1 MTLRASFA
9 LAVGVAVVGSACF
22 EPLDTTREDQ
32 PGTFGHI
39 VLDLACQR
47 VAYLEDLND
56 GDGKVDVRGD
66 EFRAMCKAYNP
77 ISAAPEDA
85 APPLKALQ
93 ATRIDTTAAVDAI
106 FPEDFLGDLQGF
118 LSSNEFLSAY
128 DDETATAA
136 IDALIGVLRLLAE
149 DDQAMAALERLNV
162 RLGYKPLE
170 PGLGVVRSVVNYPG
184 MNDMLLTLTEAI
196 TPGGSARAEW
206 ENLVEAVGAS
216 MRDAQPADDTDASQ
230 RTIQLALNLLMSEQA
245 LLGTDRTI
253 GLVRRDTNGLAQIQ
267 AEVTKP
273 GDDAKVGTF
282 ADNDSDGAVDIVNG
296 RYQFRKTLTETID
309 APSPFALA
317 PDEEETAAARD
328 ALGRA
333 LDRPGG
339 TPLYRYVDLDKT
351 VLTALAR
358 DGIDLFDPSKGTALD
373 LLRGTSALMGGRIEA
388 TKTFDSGEQLAYRG
402 YDLSQSALLDM
413 LYGYLQVLRDPNIY
427 YVLGLGKAL
436 IANHEPQVARLAE
449 AVVVAARKADA
460 HPEAVIP
467 ANKALW
473 DDLIHGTHIKEVC
486 PPETPRDSCP
496 TGFRLRF
503 VRVIPEI
510 LAKPQ
515 LVIGLMRAL
524 ERPEVK
530 GLSQHFFNYMTKKD
544 RFPFNPSAINTPP
557 PSAFVTPVDR
567 AAPDSGFNRSI
578 MQRLLHIIADS
589 NGAQMCNRD
598 GATLTVHVGPLP
610 VTYPLFGG
618 SFDKCDLIQIDN
630 LAVFYVQSIVGK
642 ARMTFKD
649 GVVEAVAT
657 DSLMQEES
665 GINGFKKNPTPEALN
680 RILALDRG
688 TGAQSCP
695 VKIPEFLDTV
705 IDPVTD
711 KDGHKYCAVHPDTLQ
726 VWEVGNFYTQIRPVV
741 QAFADNEAEFL
752 FVDFLTVLHKHWA
765 TEDSDNH
772 QTQVETDANYV
783 SGAGAMRYEAL
794 IGDMLQ
800 DGTLLGALVDASPI
814 INNVSVNP
822 GTGAR
827 TAPTILRDAGLYL
840 LSAQPDLAN
849 RAGVKTST
857 TADGRAV
864 AQLSPWQIL
873 ADAYALKQSRMTA
886 AGAEGTAW
894 SESISEVIDVLVRG
908 VEVPAGNG
916 APATWRFQN
925 PRMRGVS
932 VALIDFV
939 ESRLRYHDT
948 VSRDRVAW
956 LSEEMPTDLS
966 DMLSG
971 PVFAGAADFVLSLQA
986 SPETRQHLEGL
997 VQYLVDEIAYD
1008 EAFVASMTSVAD
1020 LAQLVL
1026 ADSDMVPIARV
1037 IGDALRADRGWVE
1050 DQLTF
1055 FKRARQSD
1063 KTEALTR
1070 MMRNLYS
1077 EYKPGHTAVGDL
1089 VDGISEVMRAR
1100 PYDDLGERYTAEDF
1114 RALLGGIASFLDDER
1129 RGLRKF
1135 IDIIKHRNL

>member
-9 LAVGVAVVGSACF
+9 LALGVAVAGSACF

-66 EFRAMCKAYNP
+66 EHRAMCKEFDP
-77 ISAAPEDA
+77 IPAAPEDA
-85 APPLKALQ
+85 GAPLKALQ
-93 ATRIDTTAAVDAI
+93 ATRERTTEAVDAI

-118 LSSNEFLSAY
+118 LSSNDFLSAY
-128 DDETATAA
+128 DDDTATAA
-136 IDALIGVLRLLAE
+136 IDALIGVLRLMAE
-149 DDQAMAALERLNV
+149 DDEAMAALERLNV

-170 PGLGVVRSVVNYPG
+170 AGLGVVRSVVNYPG

-206 ENLVEAVGAS
+206 ENLVEAVGVS
-216 MRDAQPADDTDASQ
+216 MRDAQPATDTDASQ
-230 RTIQLALNLLMSEQA
+230 RTIKLALDLLMSEQA

-273 GDDAKVGTF
+273 GEDAKVGTF

-339 TPLYRYVDLDKT
+339 APLYRYVDLDKT

-358 DGIDLFDPSKGTALD
+358 DSVDLFDPGKGTALD
-373 LLRGTSALMGGRIEA
+373 LLRGTSALMGGRVEA

-413 LYGYLQVLRDPNIY
+413 LYGYLQILRDPNIY
-427 YVLGLGKAL
+427 YVLGLGKQL

-473 DDLIHGTHIKEVC
+473 DDLIHGTCIKDPLHADPTRERC
-486 PPETPRDSCP
+486 PA
-496 TGFRLRF
+496 GFRFSKVL
-503 VRVIPEI
+503 PDI
-510 LAKPQ
+510 LAKPG
-515 LVIGLMRAL
+515 LALALMRAL

-544 RFPFNPSAINTPP
+544 RFPFNPNAEGFPLAST
-557 PSAFVTPVDR
+557 SFTTPVDR
-567 AAPDSGFNRSI
+567 GMPDEDFNRSI

-589 NGAQMCNRD
+589 NGAQMCNKQD
-598 GATLTVHVGPLP
+598 AKVTVEVPILGR
-610 VTYPLFGG
+610 VTYPLIG
-618 SFDKCDLIQIDN
+618 DYDRCALIQIDN

-642 ARMTFKD
+642 AEMVFKD
-649 GVVEAVAT
+649 GVVAAIAT
-657 DSLMQEES
+657 DGLLEDQSK
-665 GINGFKKNPTPEALN
+665 IPGFTKHPTPAALN
-680 RILALDRG
+680 RVLAIDNSA
-688 TGAQSCP
+688 TNPCP
-695 VKIPEFLDTV
+695 VAMPVFFRSV

-711 KDGHKYCAVHPDTLQ
+711 KDGHKYCAVHADTLQ
-726 VWEVGNFYTQIRPVV
+726 VWEVDNFYTQIRPIVA
-741 QAFADNEAEFL
+741 AFADNNAEIL
-752 FVDFLTVLHKHWA
+752 FVDFLTVLHKHWP
-765 TEDSDNH
+765 TVESRSNH
-772 QTQVETDANYV
+772 QTQVPTDANYV

-794 IGDMLQ
+794 IGDMLE
-800 DGTLLGALVDASPI
+800 GGALLNALVDAAPI
-814 INNVSVNP
+814 INAVSVNP

-840 LSAQPDLAN
+840 LTAQPDLAN

-873 ADAYALKQSRMTA
+873 ADGYVLKQSRMTA

-948 VSRDRVAW
+948 VARDRVAW
-956 LSEEMPTDLS
+956 LSEEMPADLS

-986 SPETRQHLEGL
+986 APETRRHLEGL

-1008 EAFVASMTSVAD
+1008 EAFVASMTSVSD

-1037 IGDALRADRGWVE
+1037 VGDALRPERGWVE

-1055 FKRARQSD
+1055 FKRARQAD
-1063 KTEALTR
+1063 QTEALTR

-1089 VDGISEVMRAR
+1089 VDGISEVMRAS
-1100 PYDDLGERYTAEDF
+1100 PYDDLGERYTAADF
-1114 RALLGGIASFLDDER
+1114 RALLGGIANFLDDER

>member
-9 LAVGVAVVGSACF
+9 LALGVAVAGSACF

-32 PGTFGHI
+32 PGTFGHL

-66 EFRAMCKAYNP
+66 EHRAMCKEFDP
-77 ISAAPEDA
+77 IPAAPEDA
-85 APPLKALQ
+85 GAPLKALQ
-93 ATRIDTTAAVDAI
+93 ATRERTTEAVDAI

-118 LSSNEFLSAY
+118 LSSNDFLSAY
-128 DDETATAA
+128 DDDTATAA
-136 IDALIGVLRLLAE
+136 IDALIGVLRLMAE
-149 DDQAMAALERLNV
+149 DDEAMAALERLNV

-170 PGLGVVRSVVNYPG
+170 AGLGVVRSVVNYPG

-206 ENLVEAVGAS
+206 ENLVEAVGVS
-216 MRDAQPADDTDASQ
+216 MRDAQPATDTDASQ
-230 RTIQLALNLLMSEQA
+230 RTIKLALDLLMSEQA

-358 DGIDLFDPSKGTALD
+358 DSVDLFDPGKGTALD
-373 LLRGTSALMGGRIEA
+373 LLRGTSALMGGRVEA

-413 LYGYLQVLRDPNIY
+413 LYGYLQILRDPNIY
-427 YVLGLGKAL
+427 YVLGLGKQL
-436 IANHEPQVARLAE
+436 IANHEPQIARLAE

-473 DDLIHGTHIKEVC
+473 DDLIHGTCIKDPFAE
-486 PPETPRDSCP
+486 PAQRGSCGP
-496 TGFRLRF
+496 GFRFSKVL
-503 VRVIPEI
+503 PDI
-510 LAKPQ
+510 LARPG
-515 LVIGLMRAL
+515 LVLALMDAL
-524 ERPEVK
+524 KRQEVK
-530 GLSQHFFNYMTKKD
+530 GLSQHFFHYMTKKD
-544 RFPFNPSAINTPP
+544 RFPFNPANINAPP
-557 PSAFVTPVDR
+557 PSAFVTAVDR
-567 AAPDSGFNRSI
+567 SQPDDNFNRSI

-589 NGAQMCNRD
+589 NGAQMCNKE
-598 GATLTVHVGPLP
+598 GARLTVHVLGVP

-618 SFDKCDLIQIDN
+618 SFPKCDLIEINN

-642 ARMTFKD
+642 AEMVFND
-649 GVVEAVAT
+649 PVVSGVAT
-657 DSLMQEES
+657 DELMQEES
-665 GINGFKKNPTPEALN
+665 GIDGFKKRPTPQALN

-688 TGAQSCP
+688 NAPGSCP

-711 KDGHKYCAVHPDTLQ
+711 KDNHKYCAVHADTLQ
-726 VWEVGNFYTQIRPVV
+726 VWEVDNFYTQIRPIVA
-741 QAFADNEAEFL
+741 AFADNNAEIL

-765 TEDSDNH
+765 TEESDNH
-772 QTQVETDANYV
+772 QTQVPTDANYV

-794 IGDMLQ
+794 IGDMLE
-800 DGTLLGALVDASPI
+800 GGALLNALVDAAPI
-814 INNVSVNP
+814 INAVSVNP

-840 LSAQPDLAN
+840 LTAQPDLAN

-857 TADGRAV
+857 TADGRPV

-873 ADAYALKQSRMTA
+873 ADGYVLKQSRMTA

-948 VSRDRVAW
+948 VARDRVAW
-956 LSEEMPTDLS
+956 LSEEMPADLS
-966 DMLSG
+966 NMLSG

-986 SPETRQHLEGL
+986 APETRRHLEGL

-1008 EAFVASMTSVAD
+1008 EAFVASMTSVSD

-1037 IGDALRADRGWVE
+1037 VGDALRPERGWVE

-1055 FKRARQSD
+1055 FKRARQAD
-1063 KTEALTR
+1063 QTEALTR

-1089 VDGISEVMRAR
+1089 VDGISEVMRAS
-1100 PYDDLGERYTAEDF
+1100 PYDDLGERYTAADF
-1114 RALLGGIASFLDDER
+1114 RALLGGIANFLDDER

>member
-9 LAVGVAVVGSACF
+9 LALGVAVAGSACF

-66 EFRAMCKAYNP
+66 DHRAMCKAFNP
-77 ISAAPEDA
+77 IPAAPEDA
-85 APPLKALQ
+85 GAPLKALQ
-93 ATRIDTTAAVDAI
+93 ATRERTTAAVDAV

-118 LSSNEFLSAY
+118 LSSNDFLSAY
-128 DDETATAA
+128 DDDTATAA
-136 IDALIGVLRLLAE
+136 IDALIGVLRLMAE
-149 DDQAMAALERLNV
+149 DDEAMAALERLNV

-216 MRDAQPADDTDASQ
+216 MRDAQPSADTDASQ

-253 GLVRRDTNGLAQIQ
+253 ELVRRDNRGLAQVG
-267 AEVTKP
+267 APLSTTKAP
-273 GDDAKVGTF
+273 RAKSFVDDDGDGL
-282 ADNDSDGAVDIVNG
+282 ADVDGDGRLKYVDDGMTMIA
-296 RYQFRKTLTETID
+296 

-317 PDEEETAAARD
+317 PGDDDDTWAYRD
-328 ALGRA
+328 PQGRA
-333 LDRPGG
+333 LDAAGG
-339 TPLYRYVDLDKT
+339 APLYRYVDLDKT

-358 DGIDLFDPSKGTALD
+358 DSVDLFDPGKGTALD
-373 LLRGTSALMGGRIEA
+373 LLRGTSALMGGRVEA

-413 LYGYLQVLRDPNIY
+413 LYGYLQILRDPNIY
-427 YVLGLGKAL
+427 YVLGLGKQL

-473 DDLIHGTHIKEVC
+473 DDLINGTCIKDQFTPGTVRGSC
-486 PPETPRDSCP
+486 PP
-496 TGFRLRF
+496 GFRF
-503 VRVIPEI
+503 VKVIPDI
-510 LAKPQ
+510 LAKP
-515 LVIGLMRAL
+515 GLAVALMDAL

-530 GLSQHFFNYMTKKD
+530 GLSQHFFHYMTKKD
-544 RFPFNPSAINTPP
+544 RFPFNPTADGYPLAST
-557 PSAFVTPVDR
+557 SFVTPVDR
-567 AAPDSGFNRSI
+567 AAPDDNFNRSI

-589 NGAQMCNRD
+589 NGARMCNKD
-598 GATLTVHVGPLP
+598 GATIGLGPLQI
-610 VTYPLFGG
+610 FGPYTP
-618 SFDKCDLIQIDN
+618 CELMQIDN
-630 LAVFYVQSIVGK
+630 LAVFYVQSIAEK
-642 ARMTFKD
+642 AQLEFKPTAVRIAVNVLGD
-649 GVVEAVAT
+649 GFIE
-657 DSLMQEES
+657 SQS
-665 GINGFKKNPTPEALN
+665 GIPGFDRTPSPSALN
-680 RILALDRG
+680 RVLALDAEDS
-688 TGAQSCP
+688 TGMQSCP
-695 VKIPEFLDTV
+695 AKMKHFLHTV
-705 IDPVTD
+705 IGPVFD
-711 KDGHKYCAVHPDTLQ
+711 KDGHKTCAVHADTLQ
-726 VWEVGNFYTQIRPVV
+726 VWEVDNFYTQIRPIV
-741 QAFADNEAEFL
+741 QAFADNNAELL

-765 TEDSDNH
+765 TEESDNH
-772 QTQVETDANYV
+772 QTQVPTDANYV

-794 IGDMLQ
+794 IGDMLE
-800 DGTLLGALVDASPI
+800 GGALLNALVDAAPI
-814 INNVSVNP
+814 INGIAVTP
-822 GTGAR
+822 TGQGR
-827 TAPTILRDAGLYL
+827 KTAPEILRDAGLYL
-840 LSAQPDLAN
+840 LTAQPDLAN

-857 TADGRAV
+857 TADGRPV
-864 AQLSPWQIL
+864 PQLSPWQIL
-873 ADAYALKQSRMTA
+873 ADGYVLKQSRMTA

-925 PRMRGVS
+925 PRLRGVS

-948 VSRDRVAW
+948 VARDRVAW

-986 SPETRQHLEGL
+986 APETRRHLEGL

-1008 EAFVASMTSVAD
+1008 EAFVASMTSVSD

-1037 IGDALRADRGWVE
+1037 VGDALRPERGWVE

-1055 FKRARQSD
+1055 FKRARQAD

-1100 PYDDLGERYTAEDF
+1100 PYDDLGDRYTAADF
-1114 RALLGGIASFLDDER
+1114 RALLGGIANFLDDER